1 MILDR
6 TVLIKRLQDN
16 ATDTDKEGYSDI
28 AGLQS
33 VRMNIQPASP
43 EQTAISDGVFGQTY
57 RAFLTQ
63 SGVLAGDRITVSGT
77 WDVYEVKGVENWNF
91 PPLPHFELT
100 LHKGLT

>member
-16 ATDTDKEGYSDI
+16 ASDADKEGYSSI
-28 AGLQS
+28 AGLQG

-43 EQTAISDGVFGQTY
+43 EVTAISDGVFGQTY
-57 RAFLTQ
+57 RAYLTQ

-77 WDVYEVKGVENWNF
+77 WDVYEVKGVEDWAF
-91 PPLPHFELT
+91 SPLSHYELT

>member
-6 TVLIKRLQDN
+6 TVLIKRLQDS
-16 ATDTDKEGYSDI
+16 AGDADKEGYSDV

-33 VRMNIQPASP
+33 VRMNVQPASP
-43 EQTAISDGVFGQTY
+43 EQTAIVDGVFGQTY

-63 SGVLAGDRITVSGT
+63 SGVLAGDRVTVSGT
-77 WDVYEVKGVENWNF
+77 WDVYEVKGVEDWNWGS
-91 PPLPHFELT
+91 LPHYELT